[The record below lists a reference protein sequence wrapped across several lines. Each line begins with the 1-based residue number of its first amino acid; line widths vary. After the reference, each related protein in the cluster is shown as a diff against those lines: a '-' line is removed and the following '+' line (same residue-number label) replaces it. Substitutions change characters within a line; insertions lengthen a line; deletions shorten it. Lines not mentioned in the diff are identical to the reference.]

1 MWDVESYKGYL
12 LSGTSRKDH
21 EDIPGRRTIYLTK
34 YTLKCVGALKDLYK
48 TCGRRWRLSGLTGKF
63 HKMTIVKYTMHSGYT
78 RFQVYGASLIVMS
91 APCTRR
97 CIVYFYDTP
106 FSV

>member
-48 TCGRRWRLSGLTGKF
+48 TCGRR
-63 HKMTIVKYTMHSGYT
+63 
-78 RFQVYGASLIVMS
+78 
-91 APCTRR
+91 
-97 CIVYFYDTP
+97 
-106 FSV
+106 